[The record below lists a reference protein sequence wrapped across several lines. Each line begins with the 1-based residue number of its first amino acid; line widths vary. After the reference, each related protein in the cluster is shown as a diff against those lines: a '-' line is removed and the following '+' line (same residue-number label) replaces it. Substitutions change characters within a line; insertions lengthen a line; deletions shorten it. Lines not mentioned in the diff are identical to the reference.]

1 MFNDYQHTTDRHKK
15 ISNLIR
21 CVEREIIFRRNVY
34 PNRII
39 AGKMTEGSAKY
50 EIACMREILVI
61 LHLVER
67 CSFLD
72 QPETQTQRLIL
83 ENTKPELKV

>member
-1 MFNDYQHTTDRHKK
+1 MHNESDKHKR

-21 CVEREIIFRRNVY
+21 CIEREIIFRRNVY

-39 AGKMTEGSAKY
+39 AGKMTEGTAKY

-67 CSFLD
+67 CGFLD
-72 QPETQTQRLIL
+72 QPETKTQRLIL
-83 ENTKPELKV
+83 ENTKPELKY